1 MRGKQRGWQANMHN
15 WLSKLKTQQ
24 LSLWFLGV
32 IWFYF
37 ALVFFQLVTQDTA
50 GNLFL
55 QQNNAWADW
64 ALHFTQ
70 GSALAE
76 RSLLL
81 ESSPIL
87 LGAPFTYPF
96 TVNLISALLVRA
108 GVPFFAAFTV
118 PSFLI
123 VSTGIT
129 LLFVLYRHWLDTPKQ
144 AMAAT
149 VLFLCNGGVGILSA
163 LQSGLFSV
171 EATHLPSVGIEW
183 ISVINSMFIPQ
194 RTFGLGFLVGVGAL
208 LLLYRQWQNS
218 ESLTVRTAL
227 GIGILLGLLPLIH
240 MHTFVALALYLAS
253 VAVGMIVLQYRSG
266 SVAKKRQVLGSWG
279 ILATTAAVVALTLM
293 YWAYPEL
300 ESTGRISWKLGWLAS
315 THTLNWFTF
324 WWRNWGVVPLLAV
337 AGAGVVSQQ
346 KKSLLPWLLGGF
358 TIFVVANLITFQ
370 AYAWDNTKLFAWS
383 SVAFSP
389 LAVIWLSNLWQ
400 KKSWGKWLTITLFSF
415 SVAAGLYDALYT
427 LRFSQHSFLMY
438 SSEELQLSNWVQ
450 EHTEPNSVW
459 LTSDK
464 HNHWLY
470 NLTGRQPVMGYQG
483 WLWSHGYEYA
493 DIAQD
498 VLDMFKN
505 PTHNRTTFQ
514 KYGIEYVVVGPTE
527 RDQFQANVPALKNE
541 FVVTHE
547 TDNYLIFAVEPQT
560 E

>member
-149 VLFLCNGGVGILSA
+149 VLFLCNGGVGI
-163 LQSGLFSV
+163 
-171 EATHLPSVGIEW
+171 
-183 ISVINSMFIPQ
+183 
-194 RTFGLGFLVGVGAL
+194 
-208 LLLYRQWQNS
+208 QWKQ
-218 ESLTVRTAL
+218 LTCR
-227 GIGILLGLLPLIH
+227 
-240 MHTFVALALYLAS
+240 
-253 VAVGMIVLQYRSG
+253 R
-266 SVAKKRQVLGSWG
+266 
-279 ILATTAAVVALTLM
+279 
-293 YWAYPEL
+293 
-300 ESTGRISWKLGWLAS
+300 
-315 THTLNWFTF
+315 
-324 WWRNWGVVPLLAV
+324 
-337 AGAGVVSQQ
+337 
-346 KKSLLPWLLGGF
+346 
-358 TIFVVANLITFQ
+358 
-370 AYAWDNTKLFAWS
+370 
-383 SVAFSP
+383 
-389 LAVIWLSNLWQ
+389 
-400 KKSWGKWLTITLFSF
+400 
-415 SVAAGLYDALYT
+415 
-427 LRFSQHSFLMY
+427 
-438 SSEELQLSNWVQ
+438 
-450 EHTEPNSVW
+450 
-459 LTSDK
+459 
-464 HNHWLY
+464 
-470 NLTGRQPVMGYQG
+470 
-483 WLWSHGYEYA
+483 
-493 DIAQD
+493 
-498 VLDMFKN
+498 
-505 PTHNRTTFQ
+505 
-514 KYGIEYVVVGPTE
+514 
-527 RDQFQANVPALKNE
+527 
-541 FVVTHE
+541 
-547 TDNYLIFAVEPQT
+547 
-560 E
+560 